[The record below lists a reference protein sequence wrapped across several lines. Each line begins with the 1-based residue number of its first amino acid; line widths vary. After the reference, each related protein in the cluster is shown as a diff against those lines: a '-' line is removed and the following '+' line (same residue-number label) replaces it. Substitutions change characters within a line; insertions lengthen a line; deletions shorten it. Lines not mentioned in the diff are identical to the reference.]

1 MLPKP
6 GDSSQPNNCR
16 PMAVLKITSKIFSR
30 LLHNRLR
37 VVMDDQQPY
46 DQTGFRP
53 NTGIDDAFVV
63 LECLSSKSL
72 EWNAPIWF
80 ASWTWRRRLTASNT
94 ARFSTHYC
102 NKAFHVPIALCCG
115 NFTRDRL
122 VQCMGDVISP
132 ILFNAGL
139 EHAMRKWKAK
149 LFHHGVQLGHGN
161 RLTNIRYA
169 DDLMLF
175 ATSSKDLIYMLETL
189 IPELAA
195 CGLQLNSA
203 KTKILTTSPLN
214 TSEFAD
220 VCGEMVQVIHAE
232 SVHKYLGRNLTA
244 NFLARKDMEFAHRLQ
259 VAWNKFPKYKHV
271 LLNKHISLV
280 LRLKLFDAVVSP
292 AMLFGL
298 ATLPLTKVC
307 LQKLGVV
314 QRRMLRSIVGW
325 VRIHDDQNWRNIM
338 AQMNHRMAIANILFP
353 MEDWEDRLFR
363 SKFRL
368 AHRIARSP
376 EAWPAKS
383 VSWNPLTN
391 WESNFACMP
400 QRKRGRPSARWD
412 DTLTNFS
419 TEFFRNEKW
428 WHVASEVS
436 LWFTSERFY
445 AQFCRAHFGL

>member
-1 MLPKP
+1 
-6 GDSSQPNNCR
+6 
-16 PMAVLKITSKIFSR
+16 
-30 LLHNRLR
+30 
-37 VVMDDQQPY
+37 
-46 DQTGFRP
+46 
-53 NTGIDDAFVV
+53 
-63 LECLSSKSL
+63 
-72 EWNAPIWF
+72 
-80 ASWTWRRRLTASNT
+80 
-94 ARFSTHYC
+94 
-102 NKAFHVPIALCCG
+102 
-115 NFTRDRL
+115 
-122 VQCMGDVISP
+122 
-132 ILFNAGL
+132 
-139 EHAMRKWKAK
+139 
-149 LFHHGVQLGHGN
+149 
-161 RLTNIRYA
+161 
-169 DDLMLF
+169 
-175 ATSSKDLIYMLETL
+175 
-189 IPELAA
+189 
-195 CGLQLNSA
+195 
-203 KTKILTTSPLN
+203 
-214 TSEFAD
+214 
-220 VCGEMVQVIHAE
+220 
-232 SVHKYLGRNLTA
+232 
-244 NFLARKDMEFAHRLQ
+244 MEFAHRLQ
-259 VAWNKFPKYKHV
+259 VAWNKFRKYKHV

-325 VRIHDDQNWRNIM
+325 VRIHDDQNWRDIM
-338 AQMNHRMAIANILFP
+338 VQMNHRMAIANILFP

-412 DTLTNFS
+412 DTLTIFS

-428 WHVASEVS
+428 WHVASEAS

-445 AQFCRAHFGL
+445 VQFCRAHFGL